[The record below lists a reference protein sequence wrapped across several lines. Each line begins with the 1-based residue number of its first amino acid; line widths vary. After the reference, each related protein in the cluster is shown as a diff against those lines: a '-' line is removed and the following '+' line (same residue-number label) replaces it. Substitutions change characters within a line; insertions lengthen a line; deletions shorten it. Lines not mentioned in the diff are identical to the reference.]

1 MSEAMIAIQNVG
13 VVGCGLMGS
22 GIAQVAALGGFTVRM
37 CDADQAALDRGVK
50 RIEGSLSKFVE
61 KEKLTAEARDA
72 AIQALRPTTSLDD
85 LADCDLVIEAIIEDL
100 AEKKALFQRLGAML
114 APGAI
119 LATNTSSLSVTEMG
133 AASGRPDCMVGLH
146 FFNPV
151 PLMKLV
157 EVVRTAET
165 SDASFELA
173 REFGQRVGKVAVAAI
188 DSPGFIVNRLLV
200 PFLIEAIRMAERGDA
215 TIEDIDT
222 GMQLGC
228 GHPMGPITLLDYV
241 GLDTTL
247 FIIEGWHARNPDNP
261 AFEPPALLKQLVKD
275 GRLGR
280 KSGRGFY
287 EWDGDKRR

>member
-1 MSEAMIAIQNVG
+1 MSDDKTIRTVG

-22 GIAQVAALGGFTVRM
+22 GIAQVAALGGYQVRM
-37 CDADQAALDRGVK
+37 CDADHAALDRGVK
-50 RIEGSLSKFVE
+50 RIQGSLAKFVE
-61 KEKLTAEARDA
+61 KEKLTSEARDA
-72 AIQALRPTTSLDD
+72 AIESLTPTTDLAD

-100 AEKKALFQRLGAML
+100 EQKKALFQRLGSML
-114 APGAI
+114 AEGAI

-157 EVVRTAET
+157 EVVRTEAT
-165 SDASFELA
+165 SDDSFDRA
-173 REFGQRVGKVAVAAI
+173 TQFGKRVGKVAVAAI

-261 AFEPPALLKQLVKD
+261 AFEPPTLLKKLVAE

-280 KSGRGFY
+280 KSGHGFY

>member
-1 MSEAMIAIQNVG
+1 MSDDQTIRTVG

-22 GIAQVAALGGFTVRM
+22 GIAQVAALGGYQVRM
-37 CDADQAALDRGVK
+37 CDADHASLDRGVK
-50 RIEGSLSKFVE
+50 RIHGSLAKFVE

-72 AIQALRPTTSLDD
+72 AIQSLSPTTDVAD

-100 AEKKALFQRLGAML
+100 EQKKVLFQRLGSML
-114 APGAI
+114 GESAI

-133 AASGRPDCMVGLH
+133 AASGRPDRMVGLH

-157 EVVRTAET
+157 EVVRTEHT
-165 SDASFELA
+165 SDGSFDRA
-173 REFGQRVGKVAVAAI
+173 TEFGKRVGKVAVAAI

-200 PFLIEAIRMAERGDA
+200 PFLVEAIRMAERGDA

-261 AFEPPALLKQLVKD
+261 AFEPPALLKKLVAE

-280 KSGRGFY
+280 KSGHGFY